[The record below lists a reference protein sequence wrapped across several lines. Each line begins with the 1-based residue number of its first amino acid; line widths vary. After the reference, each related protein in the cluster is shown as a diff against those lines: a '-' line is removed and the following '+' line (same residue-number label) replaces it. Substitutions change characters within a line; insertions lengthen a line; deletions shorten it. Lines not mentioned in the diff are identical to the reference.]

1 MVAGRYLIV
10 NADDFGQSYGVSQGI
25 IEAHEHG
32 IVTSASLMVR
42 WPAASAAA
50 AYAQK
55 HSTFSLGLHFDF
67 AEWTYRDATWV
78 CQYEVVRGDDPQ
90 AVAEE
95 IARQLAAFR
104 LLVGR
109 DPTHLD
115 SHQHAH
121 REEPFRSAL
130 IQLARELAIPVRH
143 FSPDI
148 RYCGNFYGQTGTG
161 APIPEAIS
169 VDHLTETLEG
179 LAPGLTEL
187 GCHPGYGHD
196 LQSMYCRERAWEV
209 KTLCDP
215 RVRQVLSA
223 ERIELRSFSQL
234 TGS

>member
-1 MVAGRYLIV
+1 MGGAMVAGRYLIV
-10 NADDFGQSYGVSQGI
+10 NADDFGQSYGVS
-25 IEAHEHG
+25 
-32 IVTSASLMVR
+32 
-42 WPAASAAA
+42 
-50 AYAQK
+50 
-55 HSTFSLGLHFDF
+55 LGMHFDF

-148 RYCGNFYGQTGTG
+148 RYC
-161 APIPEAIS
+161 
-169 VDHLTETLEG
+169 
-179 LAPGLTEL
+179 
-187 GCHPGYGHD
+187 
-196 LQSMYCRERAWEV
+196 
-209 KTLCDP
+209 
-215 RVRQVLSA
+215 
-223 ERIELRSFSQL
+223 
-234 TGS
+234 